1 MYEEFL
7 SINKEKLEQYKKEVI
22 FEMQKLGA
30 SEKEIQNIA
39 SSTFLGY
46 LYNNKSP
53 ETAAKEI
60 AKIERKFL

>member
-22 FEMQKLGA
+22 CEMQKLGA

-46 LYNNKSP
+46 LYNGRSP
-53 ETAAKEI
+53 KTAAKEI